1 MEKENLFKI
10 IKRIFMLKKK
20 EGQASCVPFI
30 VLIGP
35 VSRLLGW

>member
-1 MEKENLFKI
+1 
-10 IKRIFMLKKK
+10 MLKKK

-35 VSRLLGW
+35 VSRLLGWWLT